1 MHRTFADAKSM
12 MIEQH
17 LKARGILHPKVI
29 MAMQT
34 VPREAFVSLPYQG
47 KAYADHPLPIEE
59 NQTIS
64 QPYIVAWMAQI
75 LDLQPEDKVLE
86 IGTGSGYSAAVLS
99 QIAKYVYGVEYFSS
113 LVELSRERLE
123 SLGYKNISIKQ
134 GDGSVGWKVYAP
146 YQAISV
152 TAAATEIP
160 TPLLEQLAIHGK
172 LVMPVGRAYQEQ
184 ELICVTKK
192 SSHNYQYTVCGRV
205 VFVPLLGS
213 GYKTNRK
220 D

>member
-1 MHRTFADAKSM
+1 MDTPFAGAQAI

-17 LKARGILHPKVI
+17 LKARGISCRKVLA
-29 MAMQT
+29 AMRT
-34 VPREAFVSLPYQG
+34 VPREVFVPLAYQA

-75 LDLQPEDKVLE
+75 LDLQPSDQVLE

-99 QIAKYVYGVEYFSS
+99 HIAKYVYGVDYFQS
-113 LVELSRERLE
+113 LVDLARKRLS
-123 SLGYKNISIKQ
+123 SLGYKNIAIKQ
-134 GDGSVGWKVYAP
+134 GDGRLGWKAYSP

-152 TAAATEIP
+152 TAAAPEIP
-160 TPLLEQLAIHGK
+160 HPLLEQLAVHGR
-172 LVMPVGRAYQEQ
+172 LIMPVGGAYQGQ

-192 SSHNYQYTVCGRV
+192 SSNDYHYSVCGSV
-205 VFVPLLGS
+205 AFVPLLGS
-213 GYKTNRK
+213 SHAR
-220 D
+220 